1 MKLVG
6 TRTLV
11 IGGARHL
18 GRLLAADLA
27 NAGACVALTSR
38 DGTAATRVAESLGGP
53 PRAIGLSAD
62 TGTATGAREA
72 VAAARRAL
80 SGLDALVYAASGP
93 FMPTPPDQID
103 EAAWDLSFNVI
114 ARGFFFAACAARN
127 VMIEPAGRNVMIE
140 PAGRNVMIEPA
151 GRNGETPVSSEHG
164 RSPVSRGTI
173 VAITDYLGSQPCAA
187 FAAHGAAKAAQIHL
201 VKELARAWAADGVRV
216 CGVAP
221 GPVDL
226 DDDDHRAAT
235 LRAAAKTG
243 EGRLVTPGEICAA
256 VRLCLED
263 EGMTGVNVVV
273 DGGALLTS

>member
-18 GRLLAADLA
+18 SRLLAADLA
-27 NAGACVALTSR
+27 NAGARVALTSR

-127 VMIEPAGRNVMIE
+127 VMIEPA
-140 PAGRNVMIEPA
+140 A
-151 GRNGETPVSSEHG
+151 RNGETPVSSEHS
-164 RSPVSRGTI
+164 RSPISRGTI

-235 LRAAAKTG
+235 LRAAAKTS

-263 EGMTGVNVVV
+263 EGMSGVNVVV